1 MSIEYDKTK
10 KFACLLGS
18 PVAHS
23 ISPAMH
29 NYSFEKLGVDA
40 KYYAVDVNADGLE
53 DVMKDIRATDFLGA
67 NVTMPLKTEI
77 IKYLDR
83 LDISSQLAG
92 AVNTIV
98 PINGQLVGYTTDGA
112 GFVDSLRE
120 INVDVEGKDI
130 LILGAG
136 GAATSVI
143 VELAIDKANSIT
155 IAKRFNKTIDDVRAF
170 VNKVTDKTN
179 CSTTLIDIEDN
190 NALKK
195 AIEECHILI
204 NATPVGMTSNKSL
217 IDKSYLRKELVVCD
231 LIYEPPMTKLLL
243 DASEVGCRYL
253 NGKYMLLYQGA
264 RSFKLWTNNDMPVK
278 EVKAEYFS

>member
-29 NYSFEKLGVDA
+29 NYSFERLGINA
-40 KYYAVDVNADGLE
+40 KYYAIDVTSDDLKK
-53 DVMKDIRATDFLGA
+53 VMKDIRATDFLGA
-67 NVTMPLKTEI
+67 NVTMPLKNEI
-77 IKYLDR
+77 IKYLDK
-83 LDISSQLAG
+83 LDISSELAG

-112 GFVDSLRE
+112 GFVESLRE
-120 INVDVEGKDI
+120 IEVDVKNKDI
-130 LILGAG
+130 LVLGAG

-170 VNKVTDKTN
+170 ANKVTDKTN

-190 NALKK
+190 NALKE

>member
-29 NYSFEKLGVDA
+29 NYSFERLGINA
-40 KYYAVDVNADGLE
+40 KYYAIDVTSDDLKK
-53 DVMKDIRATDFLGA
+53 VMKDIRATDFLGA
-67 NVTMPLKTEI
+67 NVTMPLKNEI
-77 IKYLDR
+77 IKYLDK
-83 LDISSQLAG
+83 LDISSELAG

-112 GFVDSLRE
+112 GFVESLRE
-120 INVDVEGKDI
+120 IEVDVKNKDI
-130 LILGAG
+130 LVLGAG

-170 VNKVTDKTN
+170 ANKVTDKTN

-190 NALKK
+190 NALKE

-264 RSFKLWTNNDMPVK
+264 RSFKLWTNNNMPVK

>member
-1 MSIEYDKTK
+1 MRT
-10 KFACLLGS
+10 
-18 PVAHS
+18 
-23 ISPAMH
+23 
-29 NYSFEKLGVDA
+29 
-40 KYYAVDVNADGLE
+40 
-53 DVMKDIRATDFLGA
+53 IRATDFLGA

-77 IKYLDR
+77 IKYLDK

-155 IAKRFNKTIDDVRAF
+155 IAKRFNKTIDDVRVF

-217 IDKSYLRKELVVCD
+217 IDKS
-231 LIYEPPMTKLLL
+231 
-243 DASEVGCRYL
+243 
-253 NGKYMLLYQGA
+253 
-264 RSFKLWTNNDMPVK
+264 
-278 EVKAEYFS
+278 

>member
-1 MSIEYDKTK
+1 MNIEYDKNK
-10 KFACLLGS
+10 RFACLLGS
-18 PVAHS
+18 PVSHS

-29 NYSFEKLGVDA
+29 NYSFEKLNINA
-40 KYYAVDVNADGLE
+40 EYYAIDVTADNLE
-53 DVMKDIRATDFLGA
+53 NVMNDIRKTDFLGA
-67 NVTMPLKTEI
+67 NVTMPLKNEV
-77 IKYLDR
+77 IKYMDE

-170 VNKVTDKTN
+170 ANKVTDKTN

-190 NALKK
+190 NALKE